1 MTKDIYITQKDF
13 ISQILCITGI
23 HPKINKPKD
32 TALPTLHIPH
42 TYVYYIVYIVTN
54 MQHSTFYTLPFIYY

>member
-13 ISQILCITGI
+13 ISQLLCITGI

-42 TYVYYIVYIVTN
+42 TYVYYSLHCYKYA
-54 MQHSTFYTLPFIYY
+54 TFYILHPTIYI